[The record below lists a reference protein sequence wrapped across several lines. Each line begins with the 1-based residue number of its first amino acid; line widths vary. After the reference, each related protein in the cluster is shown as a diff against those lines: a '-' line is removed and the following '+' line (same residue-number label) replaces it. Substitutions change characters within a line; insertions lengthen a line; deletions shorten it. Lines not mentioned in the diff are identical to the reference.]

1 MFWSNPK
8 KLTLTVLILTL
19 FTLPVAIHAISE
31 ATMMFLAIEPGSRAN
46 GMGNAYVA
54 VAEDAYAG
62 WWNPGATAFNRKTQ
76 FAGMHTNW
84 LEGSG
89 VNDMFYE
96 YLGWNQY
103 FEDIGNLGLN
113 VVWMDYGSQ
122 EQTDEQGNSLGTF
135 SSNEFAINAIYSSEI
150 KQDKIGLGMGFKF
163 LYSNLGPGTGA
174 TEADSKGKTLSY
186 AFDLGSKFKNAFLPG
201 LDFAVVL
208 QNIGP
213 DVTYINDE
221 QKDPLPMTFRAGV
234 AYKIFDTITGAGFSG
249 FMPDGVI
256 KQKLTVS
263 ADAAKILANDDGLP
277 TRIFTAWYDDEPLP
291 DSGDSTFN
299 LELES
304 TVFSMGAE
312 YNYLDMISVRG
323 GYFYD
328 KAGSITG
335 PSFGVGFHYT
345 FSERYRIF
353 ADFAMITGG
362 DLVDY
367 NKTFSL
373 GLEF

>member
-8 KLTLTVLILTL
+8 KLTLAVLLITL
-19 FTLPVAIHAISE
+19 FTLPVAIQAISE

-62 WWNPGATAFNRKTQ
+62 WWNPAATAFNRKTQ

-96 YLGWNQY
+96 YLGWNQH
-103 FEDIGNLGLN
+103 FDDIGNLGLN

-122 EQTDEQGNSLGTF
+122 EQTDEQGNSLGSF
-135 SSNEFAINAIYSSEI
+135 SSNEFAISAIYSSEI
-150 KQDKIGLGMGFKF
+150 VAEKIGLGLGFKF

-186 AFDLGSKFKNAFLPG
+186 AFDLGSKFKNTFLPG
-201 LDFAVVL
+201 LDFAVVM

-234 AYKIFDTITGAGFSG
+234 AYKIFDTISG
-249 FMPDGVI
+249 YDYSGVLPEGTFR
-256 KQKLTVS
+256 QKLTVS
-263 ADAAKILANDDGLP
+263 ADASKILANDDPLYK
-277 TRIFTAWYDDEPLP
+277 RLFTAWGDD
-291 DSGDSTFN
+291 DAQY
-299 LELES
+299 ELES
-304 TVFSMGAE
+304 AVFSMGAE
-312 YNYLDMISVRG
+312 YNYLDLISLRG

-345 FSERYRIF
+345 FSEKYRIF
-353 ADFAMITGG
+353 ADFGMITAG